1 MRPPRRYNA
10 PSALKNAHRRIK
22 HTAVHGRTGCL
33 FLFPLFP
40 FLFSPFFFSSSG
52 SFLKRQDCV
61 ICIISGD
68 ETEDFSRTCYVIIT
82 RRRTKRV
89 NRYLRKM
96 QSAALVRHA
105 LVIKY
110 SFVGNIFKCCY
121 KFTENFEDSFER
133 KTVWTVIFFVRMKN
147 CSFSDGSYTVSLK
160 FSIVKLSCIRRK
172 LVIWNRSENKY
183 CHAKLHLKFFSL
195 PKPSNNILFSN

>member
-40 FLFSPFFFSSSG
+40 FLFSPGFFFSSSG

-68 ETEDFSRTCYVIIT
+68 ETEDFSRTCYYAIIT

-96 QSAALVRHA
+96 QSAPLVRHA

-110 SFVGNIFKCCY
+110 SFVRNIFKCCY

-133 KTVWTVIFFVRMKN
+133 KTV
-147 CSFSDGSYTVSLK
+147 
-160 FSIVKLSCIRRK
+160 
-172 LVIWNRSENKY
+172 
-183 CHAKLHLKFFSL
+183 
-195 PKPSNNILFSN
+195 